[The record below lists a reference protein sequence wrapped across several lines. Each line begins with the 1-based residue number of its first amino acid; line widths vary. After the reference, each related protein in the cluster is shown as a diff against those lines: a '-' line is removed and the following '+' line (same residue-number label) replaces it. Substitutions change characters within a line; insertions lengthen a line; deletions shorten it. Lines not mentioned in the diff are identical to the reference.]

1 VVKKPAIFFDRDG
14 TLIKTIVRN
23 NKPFA
28 INNKNKLHIFKNSYV
43 VCNLLKKKYK
53 IFIVT
58 NQPDV
63 EKKKVKKKDVIF
75 INNKIK
81 KKLDIVKVYNCYCSS
96 DSCKFRKP
104 NSGMITKAAK
114 EFNIDLKK
122 SYMIGDRWKDISS
135 GNNARC
141 KTILIKRKYSE
152 VAKCNP
158 NYIISNLGEIL
169 NIIKLW

>member
-14 TLIKTIVRN
+14 TLVKTNVKN
-23 NKPFA
+23 NKPLA
-28 INNKNKLHIFKNSYV
+28 INNIDKLHIFKKSYKI
-43 VCNLLKKKYK
+43 CNLLKEKYK
-53 IFIVT
+53 IFIIT

-63 EKKKVKKKDVIF
+63 EKKKVKKKDVVF
-75 INNKIK
+75 INNKIRK
-81 KKLDIVKVYNCYCSS
+81 ELDITKVYNCYCTSN
-96 DSCKFRKP
+96 SCKFRKP

-135 GNNARC
+135 GNKARC

-158 NYIISNLGEIL
+158 NYIVSNLGEIL
-169 NIIKLW
+169 NIIKL